1 LYYLIYDYF
10 HIRLLGDFLM
20 VLEINIVSSCFKY
33 LTLYLYS
40 LRNKIQKLSNN
51 NIEVLNFRV
60 RVSIFQ
66 QIYEVPELESI
77 IKFDLETA
85 LKDSNI
91 NFQERRSINSKFSL
105 QVKEEQKGNE
115 IQELELIVNEYEE
128 YMAYPHELMILTF
141 FEYYKKHRET
151 MRELF
156 ENEEIFSVNIKY
168 YFAIMVRTYLQLIS
182 FFNILGCFIC

>member
-1 LYYLIYDYF
+1 
-10 HIRLLGDFLM
+10 M

-40 LRNKIQKLSNN
+40 LRNKIQKLNTN

-66 QIYEVPELESI
+66 QVYEVPDLDSI
-77 IKFDLETA
+77 IKFSLETA

-91 NFQERRSINSKFSL
+91 NFQERRSINNNFSL
-105 QVKEEQKGNE
+105 QVKEEQKGKE
-115 IQELELIVNEYEE
+115 IEELELIVCEYEE

-141 FEYYKKHRET
+141 FEYYKMHRET

-156 ENEEIFSVNIKY
+156 ENEEIFPVNIKY
-168 YFAIMVRTYLQLIS
+168 YFAIMVIFIIILFL
-182 FFNILGCFIC
+182 FFIILYFY